1 MTPFISVL
9 SFQTSVC
16 SGENLAGG
24 LLAVSNNKIFFKTS
38 DFKLKIAEMICG
50 QPYKT
55 TVTNILSLIQ
65 SHIDKPMA
73 ETPKVFSA
81 EYVKYLNKYSNG
93 VLQFSDPKQVA
104 TEIDEALFENLF
116 LQFTGDRSFN

>member
-1 MTPFISVL
+1 
-9 SFQTSVC
+9 
-16 SGENLAGG
+16 
-24 LLAVSNNKIFFKTS
+24 
-38 DFKLKIAEMICG
+38 
-50 QPYKT
+50 
-55 TVTNILSLIQ
+55 
-65 SHIDKPMA
+65 MA

-116 LQFTGDRSFN
+116 LQFTGDRSVN